1 MFSGI
6 WSKNKVLFIKN
17 KGLKKCLKSRQIKE
31 EYENKGKFLD
41 MVELSAELSTGVVD
55 RKILVYSI
63 VSVQPLRESG

>member
-6 WSKNKVLFIKN
+6 WIINKVLFIEN

>member
-6 WSKNKVLFIKN
+6 WSENKVLVIKN
-17 KGLKKCLKSRQIKE
+17 SDLKNCLKSRQIKE
-31 EYENKGKFLD
+31 GYENKGKFLD

>member
-6 WSKNKVLFIKN
+6 WSENKVLVIKN
-17 KGLKKCLKSRQIKE
+17 SDLKNCLKSRQIKE

-63 VSVQPLRESG
+63 VSVQPPRESG

>member
-6 WSKNKVLFIKN
+6 WIKNKVLFIEN

-41 MVELSAELSTGVVD
+41 MLELSAELSTGVVD